1 MIDHRLDFVTHD
13 ESIGDLLHRV
23 VADAEQVA
31 RAEIAV
37 QKARLSAKV
46 SEGSSAAIYA
56 VGALVAA
63 CMALTALTVGAL
75 LILQRLLGPGW
86 ATLIVVGTLSAVTA
100 LLGWLALGRFK
111 LMFGAAK

>member
-1 MIDHRLDFVTHD
+1 MTEHRLDVGTRGD
-13 ESIGDLLHRV
+13 SIGELLERA
-23 VADAEQVA
+23 VADAQSVA

-46 SEGSSAAIYA
+46 SEGTSAAIY
-56 VGALVAA
+56 LVAA
-63 CMALTALTVGAL
+63 LITLGMALTALTVGAL

-86 ATLIVVGTLSAVTA
+86 ATLIVVGTLLAATA

-111 LMFGAAK
+111 VMFGAKT